1 LELVYASKKV
11 EEWCTSLK
19 KAKRLFGGDVKLAEK
34 LLSRVN
40 ALAQAPTLKDIV
52 VQPQFHFHKLLN
64 KSGKNLEGCF
74 AIDVKS
80 RRDPWRLIL
89 RPLDVSK
96 EPIESHSIDEIADSV
111 EIVGIEEVSRH
122 YE

>member
-1 LELVYASKKV
+1 MQ
-11 EEWCTSLK
+11 
-19 KAKRLFGGDVKLAEK
+19 LAEK